1 MLEIEKLELSIYGA
15 TPLRDINLRVEEAQS
30 AGIVGESGSGKSL
43 TALSV
48 MGLFPEGAKPSG
60 RILWRGENLLAATA
74 SRYRQIRGK
83 EISMIFQDPMSA
95 LNPSYTVG
103 FQIDEALRF
112 NTAHKTFRKVERKEE
127 GLKLLSEVGISAP
140 EERWHAYPHQI
151 SGGMAQR
158 VSIAMALASRPK
170 LLIADEPTTAL
181 DVTVQAQILRLLRR
195 IISERKMAMMFVT
208 HDLAVAGK
216 ICDEINVFYAGM
228 TVETGSAREVLE
240 NAQHPY
246 TQALLRARP
255 SGQNLAGKKELY
267 AIPGHVP
274 AAREKIKGCVFAN
287 RCESVMPKC
296 WEAVPPEFSVGDK
309 HTSRCWL
316 QEKRQAGHCE

>member
-1 MLEIEKLELSIYGA
+1 MLEIENLELNIHGA

-30 AGIVGESGSGKSL
+30 VGIVGESGSGKSL

-60 RILWRGENLLAATA
+60 RVLWRGENLLAATA

-95 LNPSYTVG
+95 LNPSYTIG
-103 FQIDEALRF
+103 YQIDEALHF
-112 NTAHKTFRKVERKEE
+112 KTAYKTIKKAERKKE
-127 GLKLLSEVGISAP
+127 GLELLSEVGISAP
-140 EERWHAYPHQI
+140 EERWNAYPHQI

-158 VSIAMALASRPK
+158 VSIAMALASHPK

-181 DVTVQAQILRLLRR
+181 DVTVQAQILSLLRK
-195 IISERKMAMMFVT
+195 IILERKMAMMFVT
-208 HDLAVAGK
+208 HDLAVAKK
-216 ICDEINVFYAGM
+216 ICDKINVFYAGM
-228 TVETGSAREVLE
+228 TVETGSTCEVLE

-255 SGQNLAGKKELY
+255 SGRNLTEKKELY

-296 WEAVPPEFSVGDK
+296 WETVPPEFAVEKG
-309 HTSRCWL
+309 HVSRCWL
-316 QEKRQAGHCE
+316 HETGQAGHRE